1 MSLSIDAQI
10 ERMRSVWPEFALTG
24 HDGSVARWRG
34 PLRPLLQ
41 TYVIDILY
49 RAPALIERF
58 DAAFHQPRVSVVSP
72 ALRRRRGD
80 REGALPH
87 VYYGKDDAVSL
98 CLLDPQAGDWAPCD
112 HLAETTV
119 PWTIEW
125 LAAYEGWRATG
136 TWTAS
141 GRHVEPASAHV

>member
-1 MSLSIDAQI
+1 MSLSIEAQI
-10 ERMRSVWPEFALTG
+10 ARMREVWPEFELAG
-24 HDGSVARWRG
+24 RDGQIARWRG

-41 TYVIDILY
+41 TYMIDILY
-49 RAPALIERF
+49 RAPTLIERL
-58 DAAFHQPRVSVVSP
+58 DAALHQPRVSVVSP
-72 ALRRRRGD
+72 ALRRRPGD

-87 VYYGKDDAVSL
+87 VYYGKDDVVSL
-98 CLLDPQAGDWAPCD
+98 CMLDPEAGDWSPCD

-136 TWTAS
+136 TWSAS
-141 GRHVEPASAHV
+141 GRHVEPAGAHG

>member
-10 ERMRSVWPEFALTG
+10 ERMRSIWPEFALTG
-24 HDGSVARWRG
+24 HDGSAARWRG

-49 RAPALIERF
+49 RAPVLIERL
-58 DAAFHQPRVSVVSP
+58 DAALHQPRVSVVSP
-72 ALRRRRGD
+72 ALRRRAGD

-87 VYYGKDDAVSL
+87 VYYGKDGAVTL
-98 CLLDPQAGDWAPCD
+98 CLLDPQAGDWSPCD

-125 LAAYEGWRATG
+125 LAAYDGWRATG

-141 GRHVEPASAHV
+141 GRHVEPPSVYV

>member
-1 MSLSIDAQI
+1 MSLSIEAQI
-10 ERMRSVWPEFALTG
+10 ERMRSAWPQFALTW

-49 RAPALIERF
+49 RAPALIERLE
-58 DAAFHQPRVSVVSP
+58 AALHQPRVSVVSP
-72 ALRRRRGD
+72 ALRHRPGD

-87 VYYGKDDAVSL
+87 VYYGKDDAVTL
-98 CLLDPQAGDWAPCD
+98 CLLDPQAGDWSPCD